1 VDQIL
6 WIFLPLVIAAGSALL
21 SFVVMQGKL
30 DVAVARER
38 AALAEANAL
47 LRSQQQI
54 LDVRVRAAEE
64 SCYRKALDGFLG
76 EFRVEER
83 QYTRE
88 TRDST
93 STRKFMVLQE
103 RLYFREVPL
112 SNWVEH
118 ELAVEENCDPES
130 LAAQSCFRRIA
141 SDKEGSNIM
150 PALLVPT
157 GRTATTAM

>member
-1 VDQIL
+1 MDQIL
-6 WIFLPLVIAAGSALL
+6 WMFLPLVIAAGSALL

-76 EFRVEER
+76 EFRIEER

-103 RLYFREVPL
+103 RLYFRDVPL

-118 ELAVEENCDPES
+118 ELAVEENSDPES
-130 LAAQSCFRRIA
+130 LATQSCFRRISSENA
-141 SDKEGSNIM
+141 VTNM
-150 PALLVPT
+150 VPT
-157 GRTATTAM
+157 LVVPAGRTASTAM

>member
-1 VDQIL
+1 MDQIL
-6 WIFLPLVIAAGSALL
+6 WMFLPLVIAAGSAVL

-30 DVAVARER
+30 DVAVTRER

-64 SCYRKALDGFLG
+64 SAYRSALDGFLG

-88 TRDST
+88 TRDSS
-93 STRKFMVLQE
+93 STRKYMVLQE
-103 RLYFREVPL
+103 RLYFRDVPL

-118 ELAVEENCDPES
+118 ELAIEENSDPRS
-130 LAAQSCFRRIA
+130 LTAQSCFRRIE
-141 SDKEGSNIM
+141 SERGITNM
-150 PALLVPT
+150 VPT
-157 GRTATTAM
+157 LVVPAGRTSPTAM